1 VHEEGFVDAV
11 EFDAVGSEVAAAFEV
26 LVRHAD
32 GGGETA
38 EEETAG
44 FEDAPEVFEDCV
56 EMGFVAAEV
65 EDGVA
70 VNEVEEGVREGCGL
84 ERFGAEVVCG
94 ETRRESGSEGAS
106 LVDGGRVVVDGEDL
120 VAFAEEI
127 DEIATGAAAG
137 VEDTHAGDDVA
148 AKEMIEEID
157 INEAELLLQGG
168 HGSSVFFDDTDWRG
182 FIEGRLIGGVLIGGG
197 QGRQR

>member
-11 EFDAVGSEVAAAFEV
+11 EFDAVGSEVAAALEV

-44 FEDAPEVFEDCV
+44 FEDAPEALEDCV
-56 EMGFVAAEV
+56 EMGFVSGEV

-70 VNEVEEGVREGCGL
+70 VNEVEEGVREGCGF
-84 ERFGAEVVCG
+84 EWFGAEVVCW
-94 ETRRESGSEGAS
+94 EMRRESGGEGAG
-106 LVDGGRVVVDGEDL
+106 LLDGGWVMVDSEDL

-127 DEIATGAAAG
+127 DEIAAGAAAG
-137 VEDTHAGDDVA
+137 IEDTHAGDDVA
-148 AKEMIEEID
+148 AEEMVEEID
-157 INEAELLLQGG
+157 VDKAELLLQSG
-168 HGSSVFFDDTDWRG
+168 HGSSVFFDDTDWQ
-182 FIEGRLIGGVLIGGG
+182 RLIEDVR
-197 QGRQR
+197 GRRR